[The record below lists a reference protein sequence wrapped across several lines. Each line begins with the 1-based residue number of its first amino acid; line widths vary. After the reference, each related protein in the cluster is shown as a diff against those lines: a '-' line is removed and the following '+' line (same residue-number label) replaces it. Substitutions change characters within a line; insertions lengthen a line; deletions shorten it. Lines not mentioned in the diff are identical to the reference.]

1 MEIAK
6 KYAFELETKTVKP
19 LKDKSF
25 TCYNTDTIKLEI
37 EVMEESDYKCL
48 DEFDTKVEVI
58 YSYPNGEIATP
69 IKQTMEEGGI
79 EIIPDSTIT
88 IIPARGCLFPT
99 EYLRIDINIYNEKEF
114 ISLRPFIFKVYKST
128 EGELVDGSDEV
139 LQNMYDIKKEITSLS
154 EKLIELNDNVT
165 NTITQINGNIE
176 ESTANMMENLEE
188 ANARANECV
197 ARVNTINSNLDNYF
211 LRNVVLT
218 PVDVDGKITFT
229 TNIAPNTRV
238 RDLLNRAFILTVS
251 GSSYSSNIIATSV
264 SIVYFTMNGDT
275 ISINHVI
282 LVNKSVQGKSLLTL
296 PQFSNGLTVADK
308 YITEFNICVQTN
320 ILSKFIDTAS
330 CSLISTSNLIQNI

>member
-48 DEFDTKVEVI
+48 DEFETKVEVI
-58 YSYPNGEIATP
+58 YSYPNGEVASP

-79 EIIPDSTIT
+79 EIIPDSIIT
-88 IIPARGCLFPT
+88 IVPAKGCLFPT
-99 EYLRIDINIYNEKEF
+99 EYLRIDINIYNEEEF

-139 LQNMYDIKKEITSLS
+139 LQSMYDIKKEISSLS

-165 NTITQINGNIE
+165 NTVTQIDEYIE
-176 ESTANMMENLEE
+176 ENTSNMIENIKE
-188 ANARANECV
+188 ANAKIDECV
-197 ARVNTINSNLDNYF
+197 SRVNTVNSDLDNYF

-229 TNIAPNTRV
+229 TNLSPNTRV

-264 SIVYFTMNGDT
+264 SIVYFTMNGDA
-275 ISINHVI
+275 ISINYVI
-282 LVNKSVQGKSLLTL
+282 LVNKSVQGKTLSIL

-320 ILSKFIDTAS
+320 ILSEFIDTAS

>member
-48 DEFDTKVEVI
+48 DEFETKVEVI
-58 YSYPNGEIATP
+58 YSYPNGEVATP

-79 EIIPDSTIT
+79 EIIPDSIIT
-88 IIPARGCLFPT
+88 IVPAKGCLFPT
-99 EYLRIDINIYNEKEF
+99 EYLRIDINIYNEEEF

-139 LQNMYDIKKEITSLS
+139 LQSMYDIKKEISSLS

-165 NTITQINGNIE
+165 NTITQIDEYIE
-176 ESTANMMENLEE
+176 ENTSNMIENIKE
-188 ANARANECV
+188 ANAKIDECV
-197 ARVNTINSNLDNYF
+197 SRVNTVNSDLDNYF

-229 TNIAPNTRV
+229 TNLSPNTRV
-238 RDLLNRAFILTVS
+238 RDLLNKAFILTVS
-251 GSSYSSNIIATSV
+251 GSSYSSNIIATNV

-275 ISINHVI
+275 ISINYVI
-282 LVNKSVQGKSLLTL
+282 LVNKSVQGKTLSIL

>member
-19 LKDKSF
+19 LKDKKF

-37 EVMEESDYKCL
+37 EVMEGSDYKCL

>member
-48 DEFDTKVEVI
+48 DEFETKVEVI

-88 IIPARGCLFPT
+88 IMPVKGCLFPT
-99 EYLRIDINIYNEKEF
+99 EHLRIDINIYNEEEF
-114 ISLRPFIFKVYKST
+114 ITLRPLIFKVYKST
-128 EGELVDGSDEV
+128 EGKLVDGSEDV
-139 LQNMYDIKKEITSLS
+139 LQNMYDIRKEVTSLS
-154 EKLIELNDNVT
+154 EKLIELNDSVA
-165 NTITQINGNIE
+165 NTITQINKHIE
-176 ESTANMMENLEE
+176 ESTANMMGDLEE
-188 ANARANECV
+188 ANAKVDECV
-197 ARVNTINSNLDNYF
+197 ARVNTINSNLDNFF

-218 PVDVDGKITFT
+218 PIDVDGNVTFT
-229 TNIAPNTRV
+229 TNIAPDIRV
-238 RDLLNRAFILTVS
+238 EDLLNKAFILTVS
-251 GSSYSSNIIATSV
+251 GSSYSSNIITTHV
-264 SIVYFTMNGDT
+264 SIVYFTMNSGAV
-275 ISINHVI
+275 SINYVI
-282 LVNKSVQGKSLLTL
+282 LANKSVQGNSLSIL

-308 YITEFNICVQTN
+308 DLTEFNIQIQTN
-320 ILSKFIDTAS
+320 ILSKFIDNAN
-330 CSLISTSNLIQNI
+330 CSLISTTNHIQNI

>member
-48 DEFDTKVEVI
+48 DEFETKVEVI
-58 YSYPNGEIATP
+58 YSYPNGEVDAP

-88 IIPARGCLFPT
+88 IIPAKGCLFPT
-99 EYLRIDINIYNEKEF
+99 EYLRIDINVYNEKEF

-139 LQNMYDIKKEITSLS
+139 LQSMYDIKKEISSLS
-154 EKLIELNDNVT
+154 EKLIELNDSVT
-165 NTITQINGNIE
+165 DTITQINGNIE
-176 ESTANMMENLEE
+176 ENVANMMENLEE
-188 ANARANECV
+188 ANGRVDECV

-218 PVDVDGKITFT
+218 PIEFDGKIIFT
-229 TNIAPNTRV
+229 TNIAPNIRV
-238 RDLLNRAFILTVS
+238 GDLLNKAFILTVS
-251 GSSYSSNIIATSV
+251 GSSYSPNIITTHV
-264 SIVYFTMNGDT
+264 SILYFTMNSGSV
-275 ISINHVI
+275 SINYVI
-282 LVNKSVQGKSLLTL
+282 LANKSVQGTSLSIL
-296 PQFSNGLTVADK
+296 PQFNNGLAVADK
-308 YITEFNICVQTN
+308 DLTGFNIWIQTN
-320 ILSKFIDTAS
+320 ILSEFIDNAS
-330 CSLISTSNLIQNI
+330 CSLVSTTNQIQNI

>member
-37 EVMEESDYKCL
+37 EVIEGTNYKCL

-88 IIPARGCLFPT
+88 IIPAKGCLFPT

-128 EGELVDGSDEV
+128 EGEIIDNSQEV
-139 LQNMYDIKKEITSLS
+139 LQNIYDIRKEVVTLS
-154 EKLIELNDNVT
+154 ERLIELNDNVT
-165 NTITQINGNIE
+165 NTITQIDNYIQENT
-176 ESTANMMENLEE
+176 SNMIGSIKEIDYKIDECI
-188 ANARANECV
+188 ARINT
-197 ARVNTINSNLDNYF
+197 VNSDLDNYF

-229 TNIAPNTRV
+229 TNLSPNTRV

-264 SIVYFTMNGDT
+264 SIVYFTMNGDA

-320 ILSKFIDTAS
+320 ILSEFIDTAS